1 MLMAWNYYMKYLT
14 EKNNKYLYGY
24 PNWKYKAF
32 FVLVFGFIAILITGF
47 IGLNFGTISIQPQKI
62 LSILW
67 HHNTNDSLGIIIWEL
82 RIPRLIMAMLAGMTL
97 AGVGG
102 AFQGILRNPLADPY
116 ILGVSAGAALGA
128 CTGIALQYITGT
140 YLTNILPIFALIGSF
155 ISMFLVYFFSRNKSH
170 LPMTDLLLAG
180 VAVNFFFSA
189 LITLLL
195 AVSNRELHSMIFW
208 LMGDLS
214 NSSWQKISIIFL
226 PVFAGSFLLIFSS
239 LELNAMA
246 LGEEEALHLG
256 IQTEK
261 LRLRIFVIG
270 SVMIA
275 IVVSFTGLIGFVGL
289 VIPHIARLIVGPD
302 HRIMLPV
309 SALIGAIFLILC
321 DTIARTVLAPTEI
334 PIGAITAII
343 GAPLFIHLLK
353 RRNENNEY

>member
-1 MLMAWNYYMKYLT
+1 MSMAWNYYMKYLT
-14 EKNNKYLYGY
+14 ENNKNIYGY
-24 PNWKYKAF
+24 PNWRYKAF
-32 FVLVFGFIAILITGF
+32 FVLIFGFISILIVGF
-47 IGLNFGTISIQPQKI
+47 IALNFGAISIQPKNI

-67 HHNTNDSLGIIIWEL
+67 HHKTDDSLGLIIWEL

-128 CTGIALQYITGT
+128 CTGIALQYITGL
-140 YLTNILPIFALIGSF
+140 YLANLLPVLALIGSF
-155 ISMFLVYFFSRNKSH
+155 ISILMVYLFSRKKSH
-170 LPMTDLLLAG
+170 FPMTDLLLAG

-195 AVSNRELHSMIFW
+195 AVSNRELHSMLFW

-214 NSSWQKISIIFL
+214 NASWQKISIVFL
-226 PVFAGSFLLIFSS
+226 PVFIGSFLLIYAS

-261 LRLRIFVIG
+261 LRLKIFLIG
-270 SVMIA
+270 SIMIA
-275 IVVSFTGLIGFVGL
+275 VVVSFTGLIGFVGL
-289 VIPHIARLIVGPD
+289 VIPHIARLLVGPD

-309 SALIGAIFLILC
+309 SALIGAAFLILC
-321 DTIARTVLAPTEI
+321 DTIARTIIAPTEI

-343 GAPLFIHLLK
+343 GVPLFIHLLK

>member
-1 MLMAWNYYMKYLT
+1 MKYLA
-14 EKNNKYLYGY
+14 EKNSNYIYEY
-24 PNWKYKAF
+24 ANWKWKSLF
-32 FVLVFGFIAILITGF
+32 ILLLGFIVILITGF

-62 LSILW
+62 ISILW
-67 HHNTNDSLGIIIWEL
+67 HHQTDDSLGLIIWEL

-128 CTGIALQYITGT
+128 CTGIALQYLTGF
-140 YLTNILPIFALIGSF
+140 YLASLLPVFALTGSF
-155 ISMFLVYFFSRNKSH
+155 ISMFLVYIFSRNKSN

-195 AVSNRELHSMIFW
+195 AISNRELHSMIFW

-214 NSSWQKISIIFL
+214 NASWQKISFVFL
-226 PVFAGSFLLIFSS
+226 PVFVGSFLLIFSS
-239 LELNAMA
+239 MELNAMA

-261 LRLRIFVIG
+261 LRLKIFMIG

-289 VIPHIARLIVGPD
+289 VIPHIARLLVGPD

-309 SALIGAIFLILC
+309 SALAGAIFLILC
-321 DTIARTVLAPTEI
+321 DTIARTIIAPTEI

-353 RRNENNEY
+353 RRNDNNEY

>member
-1 MLMAWNYYMKYLT
+1 MKYLRNQQ
-14 EKNNKYLYGY
+14 NNNLYGY
-24 PNWKYKAF
+24 TNWRIKALS
-32 FVLVFGFIAILITGF
+32 VLIFGFLSILVIGFIA
-47 IGLNFGTISIQPQKI
+47 LNFGTIAIHPQEI
-62 LSILW
+62 FSILW
-67 HHNTNDSLGIIIWEL
+67 QHKTDDSLGLIIWEL
-82 RIPRLIMAMLAGMTL
+82 RIPRLIMAMLTGMTL
-97 AGVGG
+97 SVVGG

-128 CTGIALQYITGT
+128 CSSIALQYVTGI
-140 YLTNILPIFALIGSF
+140 YLANMIPVFALIGALLS
-155 ISMFLVYFFSRNKSH
+155 ILLVYLFSRKKSQ

-189 LITLLL
+189 IITILL
-195 AVSNRELHSMIFW
+195 ALSSRELHSMVFW

-214 NSSWQKISIIFL
+214 TAGWKKILLVIL
-226 PVFAGSFLLIFSS
+226 PVFLGSFLLIISA

-261 LRLRIFVIG
+261 LRLKIFLIG
-270 SVMIA
+270 SMMIA

-289 VIPHIARLIVGPD
+289 VIPHISRLLVGPD

-309 SALIGAIFLILC
+309 SALIGAAFLIFC
-321 DTIARTVLAPTEI
+321 DTLARTIIAPTEI

-353 RRNENNEY
+353 RRSAANEYK

>member
-1 MLMAWNYYMKYLT
+1 MWTPWNCSMKYSSKQS
-14 EKNNKYLYGY
+14 KNNLYGY
-24 PNWKYKAF
+24 PNWRTKAF
-32 FVLVFGFIAILITGF
+32 FVLSFGFLSIFIIGF

-62 LSILW
+62 FSILW
-67 HHNTNDSLGIIIWEL
+67 HHKTDDSLGLIIWEL
-82 RIPRLIMAMLAGMTL
+82 RIPRLIMAMLTGMTL

-128 CTGIALQYITGT
+128 CSSIALQYVTGL
-140 YLTNILPIFALIGSF
+140 YLMHILPVFALLGASLSIL
-155 ISMFLVYFFSRNKSH
+155 LVYLFSRKKNH

-189 LITLLL
+189 LITILL
-195 AVSNRELHSMIFW
+195 AVSSRELHSMVFW

-214 NSSWQKISIIFL
+214 TANWQKISLIIL
-226 PVFAGSFLLIFSS
+226 PVFLGSFLLIFSS

-261 LRLRIFVIG
+261 LRLKIFLIG

-289 VIPHIARLIVGPD
+289 VIPHIARLVVGPD

-309 SALIGAIFLILC
+309 SALIGAAFLIFC
-321 DTIARTVLAPTEI
+321 DTMARTIIAPTEI

-353 RRNENNEY
+353 RRSETNEY

>member
-1 MLMAWNYYMKYLT
+1 MKYLP
-14 EKNNKYLYGY
+14 EKNNNNLYGY
-24 PNWKYKAF
+24 TDWRYKAF
-32 FVLVFGFIAILITGF
+32 FVLIFGFLSILIFGF
-47 IGLNFGTISIQPQKI
+47 VALNFGTISIQPEKI

-67 HHNTNDSLGIIIWEL
+67 HHKTDDSLGLIIWEL
-82 RIPRLIMAMLAGMTL
+82 RIPRLIMAMLTGMTL

-128 CTGIALQYITGT
+128 CSGIALQFLTGL
-140 YLTNILPIFALIGSF
+140 YLMNILPVFALFGSF
-155 ISMFLVYFFSRNKSH
+155 ISILLVYLFSRTKSH
-170 LPMTDLLLAG
+170 FPMTDLLLAG

-195 AVSNRELHSMIFW
+195 AISNREIHSMVFW

-214 NSSWQKISIIFL
+214 NTNWQKISLVFL
-226 PVFAGSFLLIFSS
+226 PVFIGTLLLIYSS

-261 LRLRIFVIG
+261 LRLKIFLIG
-270 SVMIA
+270 SIMIG

-289 VIPHIARLIVGPD
+289 VIPHIARLLVGPD

-309 SALIGAIFLILC
+309 SALIGAAFLILC
-321 DTIARTVLAPTEI
+321 DTIARTILAPTEI
-334 PIGAITAII
+334 PIGAITAIT